1 MKRKGFGTEDAPFMI
16 LAAVAVMMV
25 VTWIGINAMASFVE
39 GNERQT
45 TVEASTEIY
54 KLARLVSLGYDGSSE
69 RVCLSIP
76 SGYAV
81 IIDGSV
87 GAVSG
92 VTNGSIINAT
102 ELTEPMILEGIQIV
116 GNDLDIMDEGK
127 HNAILVYSAKD
138 GKVIVS
144 WD

>member
-1 MKRKGFGTEDAPFMI
+1 MI

-69 RVCLSIP
+69 RVSLSIP